1 MSKNVLLSHK
11 KTQTNQLKQEGK
23 RLAKTEISYFPV
35 LKPIHI
41 GEAAPAF
48 SFDPLAE
55 GVSKK
60 FSFSLFQ
67 KNLSLLQIRKSRM
80 EKRQAKTKIFN
91 FPILKSILAAKPFKD
106 FVLIYSPKAFQKKCS
121 FSPKKNSFILIKE
134 SMKVKELAK
143 IKIFYFSNLELVF
156 G

>member
-23 RLAKTEISYFPV
+23 RQAKTEISYFPV
-35 LKPIHI
+35 LKPIHT

-48 SFDPLAE
+48 CFDLLAE

-60 FSFSLFQ
+60 CSFSLFQ
-67 KNLSLLQIRKSRM
+67 KNLSHLLIKKSRM

-91 FPILKSILAAKPFKD
+91 FPILKPIHAAKPSKD
-106 FVLIYSPKAFQKKCS
+106 FVLIYSPKAYQKNVLFLS
-121 FSPKKNSFILIKE
+121 SKKTFHS
-134 SMKVKELAK
+134 
-143 IKIFYFSNLELVF
+143 Y
-156 G
+156 